1 MKKYLLVLIASSNL
15 LFQDLYAQERFATI
29 EKNVNFRASNLF
41 HGLNKTRDTL
51 LLKSDK
57 EINYVYSINKDNN
70 REIDYHVNANSFKV
84 PLKNLSK
91 GKHVFSVVQAP
102 LLIVFVVHIFKDSP
116 PIIVMDEDD
125 VAVLKN

>member
-15 LFQDLYAQERFATI
+15 LSQDLYAQEHFATI

-57 EINYVYSINKDNN
+57 EINYVYSINEDNN
-70 REIDYHVNANSFKV
+70 REINYHVNANSFKV
-84 PLKNLSK
+84 PLENLSK

-116 PIIVMDEDD
+116 PIIAMDEDD